1 MNIKQAFQ
9 SAVLLVTV
17 FAVSACEVINP
28 GPIQDEFLVREESRE
43 GLVNGSQR
51 RLSEGIGWIG
61 YTGALVTRQI
71 MPGGQTG
78 SYGHNVL
85 AQGGYIAPGGYGG
98 YFNDGQQARFIA
110 ETALKLFAE
119 SEDPVDSEVVAQANV
134 WAGFSN
140 RLLGENWC
148 EAIIDGSE
156 LLPGSDYLRRAEEQ
170 FTTALSLNPGETLRM
185 AATAG
190 RASVRAFLG
199 DWGGAAADAGGVPSG
214 FEYSVA
220 SDANVASTRNVP
232 QWANARTPY
241 LAFTMWNTYYG
252 PQPDMMA
259 GGAPIRASGYY
270 QETGDP
276 RTEWFE
282 DPSFPWSNA
291 SLLGYGQTPWFNQA
305 KYGDPND
312 SYNIASG
319 PEMRLIETE
328 AQLNSGN
335 WQAAMTI
342 INNLRASYTTNE
354 TMLHPGGMPLE
365 PRDAMSLEGAWAYL
379 KRERAI
385 ELFLEA
391 RTLGD
396 QRRWLE
402 NGTPGD
408 LELPDFERISEIFSD
423 SPRGTEI
430 SGQARLCFDVPD
442 SERERNPN
450 VPEIGGGG

>member
-1 MNIKQAFQ
+1 MNMKRAFQ
-9 SAVLLVTV
+9 SAVLMVVV
-17 FAVSACEVINP
+17 FATAACEVINP

-51 RLSEGIGWIG
+51 RLNEGIGWIG
-61 YTGALVTRQI
+61 YTGALVSRQI

-78 SYGHNVL
+78 AYGHNVL

-98 YFNDGQQARFIA
+98 NFNDAQQARFIA
-110 ETALKLFAE
+110 ETALNLFAE
-119 SEDPVDSEVVAQANV
+119 SEDPVDSEVVAQAYV

-148 EAIIDGSE
+148 EAVIDGSE

-170 FTTALSLNPGETLRM
+170 FGAALGLNPGETLRM

-199 DWGGAAADAGGVPSG
+199 DWGGAASDAGAVPNS
-214 FEYSVA
+214 FDYYVA
-220 SDANVASTRNVP
+220 SDANVATTRNTMM
-232 QWANARTPY
+232 WANGRQPY
-241 LAFTMWNTYYG
+241 LAYTMWNTHYG

-276 RTEWFE
+276 RVEWFE
-282 DPSFPWSNA
+282 DPNFPWSNA

-305 KYGDPND
+305 KYDDPND
-312 SYNIASG
+312 GYRIASG
-319 PEMRLIETE
+319 REMRLIEAE
-328 AQLNSGN
+328 AQLSNGN
-335 WQAAMTI
+335 WQAAMTT
-342 INNLRASYTTNE
+342 INNLRATYTTKE

-365 PRDAMSLEGAWAYL
+365 PRDAMSLEGAWTYL

-396 QRRWLE
+396 QRRWEE
-402 NGTPGD
+402 NNTPGD
-408 LELPDFERISEIFSD
+408 LDLPDFERISEIFSD
-423 SPRGTEI
+423 EPRGTRI
-430 SGQARLCFDVPD
+430 NNQPRLCFDVPN

-450 VPEIGGGG
+450 VPELGGT

>member
-1 MNIKQAFQ
+1 MNAKNAIR
-9 SAVLLVTV
+9 SATLVATLFGV
-17 FAVSACEVINP
+17 AACEVINP
-28 GPIQDEFLVREESRE
+28 GPIQDEFLVEEESRE

-51 RLSEGIGWIG
+51 RLSEAIGWIG

-78 SYGHNVL
+78 SYGHTVL
-85 AQGGYIAPGGYGG
+85 AQGGYILPGAYGG
-98 YFNDGQQARFIA
+98 YFNDAQQARFIA
-110 ETALKLFAE
+110 ETAINLFAE
-119 SEDPVDSEVVAQANV
+119 SEDPVDSNVVAQANV

-140 RLLGENWC
+140 RILGENWC
-148 EAIIDGSE
+148 EAVIDGSA

-170 FTTALSLNPGETLRM
+170 FGTALSLNPSETLRM

-199 DWGGAAADAGGVPSG
+199 DWGGAASDAGSVPDG
-214 FEYSVA
+214 FVYTVA
-220 SDANVASTRNVP
+220 SDGNVATTRNTP

-276 RTEWFE
+276 RAEWFE

-291 SLLGYGQTPWFNQA
+291 SLLGYGQTPWFNQT
-305 KYGDPND
+305 KYDGPSD
-312 SYNIASG
+312 SYNVASG
-319 PEMRLIETE
+319 REMRLIEAE
-328 AQLNSGN
+328 AQLTNGN

-365 PRDAMSLEGAWAYL
+365 PRDAMSLEGAWTYL

-396 QRRWLE
+396 QRRWEE

-423 SPRGTEI
+423 NPRGTEI
-430 SGQARLCFDVPD
+430 NGQPRLCFDVPD
-442 SERERNPN
+442 SERERNDN
-450 VPEIGGGG
+450 IQTRGGG

>member
-1 MNIKQAFQ
+1 MNNKNAFQ
-9 SAVLLVTV
+9 SAALVVTV
-17 FAVSACEVINP
+17 FAASACEVINP
-28 GPIQDEFLVREESRE
+28 GPIQDEFLVEEASRE

-61 YTGALVTRQI
+61 YTGALVSRQI

-85 AQGGYIAPGGYGG
+85 AQGGFIQPGSYGG
-98 YFNDGQQARFIA
+98 YFNDAQQARFIA
-110 ETALKLFAE
+110 ETAINLFQDQEVEA
-119 SEDPVDSEVVAQANV
+119 DVVAQANV

-148 EAIIDGSE
+148 EAVIDGSE

-170 FTTALSLNPGETLRM
+170 FSTALSLNPSETLRM
-185 AATAG
+185 AASAG

-199 DWGGAAADAGGVPSG
+199 DWGGAAADAGGVPDG

-220 SDANVASTRNVP
+220 SDANVASTRNTP

-259 GGAPIRASGYY
+259 GGTPIRESGYY

-276 RTEWFE
+276 RMEWFE

-291 SLLGYGQTPWFNQA
+291 SLLGYGQTPWFNQT
-305 KYGDPND
+305 KYDDPSD
-312 SYNIASG
+312 SYNVASG
-319 PEMRLIETE
+319 REMRLIEAE
-328 AQLNSGN
+328 AQLANGN

-365 PRDAMSLEGAWAYL
+365 AWEANSLEEAWMRL

-402 NGTPGD
+402 NNTPGD

-423 SPRGTEI
+423 EPRGTRI
-430 SGQARLCFDVPD
+430 NDQPRLCFDVPD
-442 SERERNPN
+442 SERQRNPN
-450 VPEIGGGG
+450 VPELGGT

>member
-1 MNIKQAFQ
+1 MNAKNTIR
-9 SAVLLVTV
+9 SATLVAAIFG
-17 FAVSACEVINP
+17 FAACEVINP
-28 GPIQDEFLVREESRE
+28 GPIQDEFLVEEESRE

-78 SYGHNVL
+78 SYGHSVN
-85 AQGGYIAPGGYGG
+85 AQGGYIQPGGFGG
-98 YFNDGQQARFIA
+98 YFNDAQQARFIA
-110 ETALKLFAE
+110 ETALELFAE
-119 SEDPVDSEVVAQANV
+119 EDVDNNIVAQANV

-148 EAIIDGSE
+148 EAVINGSG

-170 FTTALSLNPGETLRM
+170 FSAALALNPNETLRM

-199 DWGGAAADAGGVPSG
+199 DWGGAAADAGGVPNT

-220 SDANVASTRNVP
+220 SDANVATTRNVP

-252 PQPDMMA
+252 PQPDMSA

-291 SLLGYGQTPWFNQA
+291 SLLGYGQTPWFNQN
-305 KYGDPND
+305 KYDNPND
-312 SYNIASG
+312 SYRVASG
-319 PEMRLIETE
+319 AEMRLIEAE
-328 AQLNSGN
+328 AQLTNGN
-335 WQAAMTI
+335 WQAAMDI
-342 INNLRASYTTNE
+342 INSLRATYTTNE
-354 TMLHPGGMPLE
+354 TMLHPGGTPLA
-365 PRDAMSLEGAWAYL
+365 PRDAMSLEGAWTYL

-396 QRRWLE
+396 QRRWAE
-402 NGTPGD
+402 NNTPGD
-408 LELPDFERISEIFSD
+408 IELPDFESISYIFTD
-423 SPRGTEI
+423 NPRGTI
-430 SGQARLCFDVPD
+430 INGQPRLCFDVPD
-442 SERERNPN
+442 SERERNDN
-450 VPEIGGGG
+450 VPQLGGG

>member
-148 EAIIDGSE
+148 EAVIDGSE
-156 LLPGSDYLRRAEEQ
+156 LLPVRTICGARR
-170 FTTALSLNPGETLRM
+170 SSSP
-185 AATAG
+185 
-190 RASVRAFLG
+190 
-199 DWGGAAADAGGVPSG
+199 
-214 FEYSVA
+214 
-220 SDANVASTRNVP
+220 
-232 QWANARTPY
+232 
-241 LAFTMWNTYYG
+241 
-252 PQPDMMA
+252 
-259 GGAPIRASGYY
+259 
-270 QETGDP
+270 P
-276 RTEWFE
+276 R
-282 DPSFPWSNA
+282 
-291 SLLGYGQTPWFNQA
+291 
-305 KYGDPND
+305 
-312 SYNIASG
+312 
-319 PEMRLIETE
+319 
-328 AQLNSGN
+328 
-335 WQAAMTI
+335 
-342 INNLRASYTTNE
+342 
-354 TMLHPGGMPLE
+354 
-365 PRDAMSLEGAWAYL
+365 
-379 KRERAI
+379 
-385 ELFLEA
+385 
-391 RTLGD
+391 
-396 QRRWLE
+396 
-402 NGTPGD
+402 
-408 LELPDFERISEIFSD
+408 
-423 SPRGTEI
+423 SP
-430 SGQARLCFDVPD
+430 
-442 SERERNPN
+442 
-450 VPEIGGGG
+450 

>member
-1 MNIKQAFQ
+1 MNAKNAIR
-9 SAVLLVTV
+9 SATLVATLFGV
-17 FAVSACEVINP
+17 AACEVTNP
-28 GPIQDEFLVREESRE
+28 GPIQDVFLVEAESRE

-51 RLSEGIGWIG
+51 RLSEAIGWIG

-85 AQGGYIAPGGYGG
+85 AQGGYILPGAYGG

-110 ETALKLFAE
+110 ETAINLFAE
-119 SEDPVDSEVVAQANV
+119 SEDPVDPDVVAQANV

-140 RLLGENWC
+140 RILGENWC
-148 EAIIDGSE
+148 EAVIDGSE

-170 FTTALSLNPGETLRM
+170 FGVALSLNPSETLRM

-199 DWGGAAADAGGVPSG
+199 DWGGAASDAGSVPDA
-214 FEYSVA
+214 FVYEVA
-220 SDANVASTRNVP
+220 SDGNVATTRNTP

-305 KYGDPND
+305 KYDDPSD
-312 SYNIASG
+312 SYNVASG
-319 PEMRLIETE
+319 REMRLIEAE
-328 AQLNSGN
+328 AQLTNGN
-335 WQAAMTI
+335 WQAAMTL

-354 TMLHPGGMPLE
+354 TMLHPGGTPLE
-365 PRDAMSLEGAWAYL
+365 PRDAMSLEGAWTYL

-396 QRRWLE
+396 QRRWQE
-402 NGTPGD
+402 NNTPGD

-423 SPRGTEI
+423 NPRGTEI
-430 SGQARLCFDVPD
+430 NGQPRLCFDVPD
-442 SERERNPN
+442 SERERNDN
-450 VPEIGGGG
+450 IQTRGG

>member
-1 MNIKQAFQ
+1 MNTKNAISGAIFM
-9 SAVLLVTV
+9 AVV
-17 FAVSACEVINP
+17 FAASACEVTNP
-28 GPIQDEFLVREESRE
+28 GPIQDEFLVKAESRE

-51 RLSEGIGWIG
+51 RLNQAIGWIG

-85 AQGGYIAPGGYGG
+85 AQGGFIQPGGFGG
-98 YFNDGQQARFIA
+98 NFNSAQQARFIA
-110 ETALKLFAE
+110 ETAINLFADQE
-119 SEDPVDSEVVAQANV
+119 VDADVVAQANV

-148 EAIIDGSE
+148 DAVIDGGP

-170 FTTALSLNPGETLRM
+170 FSTALSLNPNETLRM

-199 DWGGAAADAGGVPSG
+199 DWGGAASDAGGIPDG
-214 FEYSVA
+214 FEYVVL
-220 SDANVASTRNVP
+220 SDANVAATRNTP

-252 PQPDMMA
+252 PQADLSA
-259 GGAPIRASGYY
+259 GGAPIRESGYY

-276 RTEWFE
+276 RMEWFD
-282 DPSFPWSNA
+282 DPSLPWSNA
-291 SLLGYGQTPWFNQA
+291 SLLGYGQAPWFNQT
-305 KYGDPND
+305 KYDDPSD
-312 SYNIASG
+312 SYNISSG
-319 PEMRLIETE
+319 REMRLIEAE
-328 AQLNSGN
+328 AQLTNGN

-342 INNLRASYTTNE
+342 INSLRASYTTNE
-354 TMLHPGGMPLE
+354 TMLHPGGTPLAPWE
-365 PRDAMSLEGAWAYL
+365 AGSLEKAWTRL

-396 QRRWLE
+396 QRRWQE
-402 NGTPGD
+402 NNTPGD
-408 LELPDFERISEIFSD
+408 LELPDFESISEIFSD
-423 SPRGTEI
+423 NERGTLI
-430 SGQARLCFDVPD
+430 DGQARLCFDVPD
-442 SERERNPN
+442 SERERNDN
-450 VPEIGGGG
+450 IQERNTG

>member
-1 MNIKQAFQ
+1 MNAKNTIR
-9 SAVLLVTV
+9 SATLL
-17 FAVSACEVINP
+17 AVILGFTACEVINP
-28 GPIQDEFLVREESRE
+28 GPIQDEFLVEEESRE

-78 SYGHNVL
+78 SYGHSVN
-85 AQGGYIAPGGYGG
+85 AQGGYIQPGGFGG
-98 YFNDGQQARFIA
+98 YFNDAQQARFIA
-110 ETALKLFAE
+110 ETALELFAE
-119 SEDPVDSEVVAQANV
+119 EDVDNNIVAQANV

-148 EAIIDGSE
+148 EAVINGSG

-170 FTTALSLNPGETLRM
+170 FSAALALNPNETLRM

-199 DWGGAAADAGGVPSG
+199 DWGGAAADAGGVPNT

-220 SDANVASTRNVP
+220 ADANVATTRNVP

-252 PQPDMMA
+252 PQPDMSA

-291 SLLGYGQTPWFNQA
+291 SLLGYGQTPWFNQN
-305 KYGDPND
+305 KYDNPND
-312 SYNIASG
+312 SYRVASG
-319 PEMRLIETE
+319 AEMRLIEAE
-328 AQLNSGN
+328 AQLTNGN
-335 WQAAMTI
+335 WQAAMDI
-342 INNLRASYTTNE
+342 INSLRATYTTNE
-354 TMLHPGGMPLE
+354 TMLHPGGTPLA
-365 PRDAMSLEGAWAYL
+365 PRDAMSLEGAWTYL

-396 QRRWLE
+396 QRRWAE
-402 NGTPGD
+402 NNTPGD
-408 LELPDFERISEIFSD
+408 IELPDFESISYIFTD
-423 SPRGTEI
+423 NPRGTVI
-430 SGQARLCFDVPD
+430 NGQARLCFDVPD
-442 SERERNPN
+442 SERERNDN
-450 VPEIGGGG
+450 VPQLGGG

>member
-1 MNIKQAFQ
+1 MNTKNAISGAIFM
-9 SAVLLVTV
+9 AVV
-17 FAVSACEVINP
+17 FAASACEVTNP
-28 GPIQDEFLVREESRE
+28 GPIQDEFLVEEESRE

-61 YTGALVTRQI
+61 YTGALVSRQI

-85 AQGGYIAPGGYGG
+85 AQGGYIQPGGYGG
-98 YFNDGQQARFIA
+98 YFNDAQQARFIA
-110 ETALKLFAE
+110 ETALNLFA
-119 SEDPVDSEVVAQANV
+119 DQEVEANIVAQANV

-148 EAIIDGSE
+148 EAVIDGSE

-170 FTTALSLNPGETLRM
+170 FTTALSLNPSETLRM
-185 AATAG
+185 AASAG

-199 DWGGAAADAGGVPSG
+199 DWGGAAADAGGVPNG

-220 SDANVASTRNVP
+220 SDANVASTRNTP

-252 PQPDMMA
+252 PQPDLMA
-259 GGAPIRASGYY
+259 GGVPIRESGYY

-276 RTEWFE
+276 RMEWFE

-291 SLLGYGQTPWFNQA
+291 SLLGYGQTPWFNQT
-305 KYGDPND
+305 KFDDPND
-312 SYNIASG
+312 SYRIASG
-319 PEMRLIETE
+319 REMRLIEAE
-328 AQLNSGN
+328 AQLMNGN
-335 WQAAMTI
+335 WQTAMTI
-342 INNLRASYTTNE
+342 INDLRATYTTNE
-354 TMLHPGGMPLE
+354 TMLHPGGMALGPWE
-365 PRDAMSLEGAWAYL
+365 ANSLEEAWTRL

-396 QRRWLE
+396 QRRWQE
-402 NGTPGD
+402 NNTPGD
-408 LELPDFERISEIFSD
+408 LELPDFEAISEIFSD
-423 SPRGTEI
+423 SPRGTLI
-430 SGQARLCFDVPD
+430 NNQPRLCFDVPN

-450 VPEIGGGG
+450 IPELGGT

>member
-1 MNIKQAFQ
+1 MNTKNAISGAIFM
-9 SAVLLVTV
+9 AVV
-17 FAVSACEVINP
+17 FAASACEVTNP
-28 GPIQDEFLVREESRE
+28 GPIQDEFLVEEESRE

-61 YTGALVTRQI
+61 YTGALVSRQI

-85 AQGGYIAPGGYGG
+85 AQGGYIQPGGYGG
-98 YFNDGQQARFIA
+98 YFNDAQQARFIA
-110 ETALKLFAE
+110 ETALNLFA
-119 SEDPVDSEVVAQANV
+119 DQEVEANIVAQANV

-148 EAIIDGSE
+148 EAVINGSE

-170 FTTALSLNPGETLRM
+170 FTTALSLNPSETLRM
-185 AATAG
+185 AASAG

-199 DWGGAAADAGGVPSG
+199 DWGGAAADAGGVPNG

-220 SDANVASTRNVP
+220 SDANVASTRNTP

-252 PQPDMMA
+252 PQPDLMA
-259 GGAPIRASGYY
+259 GGVPIRESGYY

-276 RTEWFE
+276 RMEWFE

-291 SLLGYGQTPWFNQA
+291 SLLGYGQTPWFNQT
-305 KYGDPND
+305 KFDDPND
-312 SYNIASG
+312 SYRIASG
-319 PEMRLIETE
+319 REMRLIEAE
-328 AQLNSGN
+328 AQLMNGN

-342 INNLRASYTTNE
+342 INDLRATYTTNE
-354 TMLHPGGMPLE
+354 TMLHPGGMALGPWE
-365 PRDAMSLEGAWAYL
+365 ANSLEEAWTRL

-396 QRRWLE
+396 QRRWQE
-402 NGTPGD
+402 NNTPGD
-408 LELPDFERISEIFSD
+408 LELPDFEAISEIFSD
-423 SPRGTEI
+423 GPRGTLI
-430 SGQARLCFDVPD
+430 NNQPRLCFDVPN

-450 VPEIGGGG
+450 IPELGGT

>member
-1 MNIKQAFQ
+1 MNNRKAFR
-9 SAVLLVTV
+9 SAALLAAV

-51 RLSEGIGWIG
+51 MLNEGIGWIG
-61 YTGALVTRQI
+61 YTGAIITRQL

-78 SYGHNVL
+78 AYGHNVL
-85 AQGGYIAPGGYGG
+85 EQGGFLQPGGRGG
-98 YFNDGQQARFIA
+98 QFNDAQQGRFIA

-119 SEDPVDSEVVAQANV
+119 SEDPVDSEIVAQANV

-148 EAIIDGSE
+148 EAVIDGSE

-170 FTTALSLNPGETLRM
+170 FSAALALNPGETLRM

-199 DWGGAAADAGGVPSG
+199 DWGGAASDAGGVPNS
-214 FEYSVA
+214 FDYYVA
-220 SDANVASTRNVP
+220 SDANVALTRNTIM
-232 QWANARTPY
+232 WANGRQPY
-241 LAFTMWNTYYG
+241 LAYTMWNTHYG

-276 RTEWFE
+276 RVEWFE
-282 DPSFPWSNA
+282 DPNFPWSNA

-305 KYGDPND
+305 KYDDPND
-312 SYNIASG
+312 GYRVASG
-319 PEMRLIETE
+319 REMRLIEAE
-328 AQLNSGN
+328 AQLSNGN
-335 WQAAMTI
+335 WQAAMTT
-342 INNLRASYTTNE
+342 INNLRATYTTNE
-354 TMLHPGGMPLE
+354 TMLHPGGMALE
-365 PRDAMSLEGAWAYL
+365 PRDAMSLEGAWTYL

-396 QRRWLE
+396 QRRWEE
-402 NGTPGD
+402 NNTPGD
-408 LELPDFERISEIFSD
+408 LDLPDFERISEIFSD
-423 SPRGTEI
+423 NERGTLI
-430 SGQARLCFDVPD
+430 NNQARLCFDVPN

-450 VPEIGGGG
+450 IPELGGT

>member
-1 MNIKQAFQ
+1 MNAKKAIGSATLVAAAFGV
-9 SAVLLVTV
+9 A
-17 FAVSACEVINP
+17 ACEVINP
-28 GPIQDEFLVREESRE
+28 GPIQDEFLVKAESRE

-51 RLSEGIGWIG
+51 RLNQAIGWIG

-85 AQGGYIAPGGYGG
+85 AQGGFIQPGGFGG
-98 YFNDGQQARFIA
+98 NFNSAQQARFIA
-110 ETALKLFAE
+110 ETAINLFA
-119 SEDPVDSEVVAQANV
+119 DQEVEANIVAQANV

-148 EAIIDGSE
+148 EAVIDGGP
-156 LLPGSDYLRRAEEQ
+156 LLPGADYLRRAEEQ
-170 FTTALSLNPGETLRM
+170 FSTALSLNPNETLRM

-199 DWGGAAADAGGVPSG
+199 DWGGAASDAGGIPDG
-214 FEYSVA
+214 FEYVVL
-220 SDANVASTRNVP
+220 SDANVAATRNTP

-252 PQPDMMA
+252 PQADLSA
-259 GGAPIRASGYY
+259 GGAPIREAGYY

-276 RTEWFE
+276 RMEWFE
-282 DPSFPWSNA
+282 DTSFPWSNA
-291 SLLGYGQTPWFNQA
+291 SLLGYGQTPWFNQT
-305 KYGDPND
+305 KYNDPSD
-312 SYNIASG
+312 SYNISSG
-319 PEMRLIETE
+319 REMRLIEAE
-328 AQLNSGN
+328 AQLTNGN

-342 INNLRASYTTNE
+342 INSMRASYTSNE
-354 TMLHPGGMPLE
+354 TMLHPGGTPLAPWE
-365 PRDAMSLEGAWAYL
+365 AGSLEEAWTRL

-396 QRRWLE
+396 QRRWQD
-402 NGTPGD
+402 NNTPGD
-408 LELPDFERISEIFSD
+408 LELPDFESISEIFSD
-423 SPRGTEI
+423 NERGTLI
-430 SGQARLCFDVPD
+430 SGQPRLCFDVPD
-442 SERERNPN
+442 SERERNGN
-450 VPEIGGGG
+450 IEERSGG

>member
-1 MNIKQAFQ
+1 MNTKNAISGAIFM
-9 SAVLLVTV
+9 AVV
-17 FAVSACEVINP
+17 FAASACEVTNP
-28 GPIQDEFLVREESRE
+28 GPIQDEFLVEEESRE

-61 YTGALVTRQI
+61 YTGALVSRQI

-85 AQGGYIAPGGYGG
+85 AQGGYIQPGGYGG
-98 YFNDGQQARFIA
+98 YFNDAQQARFIA
-110 ETALKLFAE
+110 ETALNLFA
-119 SEDPVDSEVVAQANV
+119 DQEVEANIVAQANV

-148 EAIIDGSE
+148 EAVINGSE

-170 FTTALSLNPGETLRM
+170 FTTALSLNPSETLRM
-185 AATAG
+185 AASAG

-199 DWGGAAADAGGVPSG
+199 DWGGAAADAGGVPNG

-220 SDANVASTRNVP
+220 SDANVASTRNTP

-252 PQPDMMA
+252 PQPDLMA
-259 GGAPIRASGYY
+259 GGVPIRESGYY

-276 RTEWFE
+276 RMEWFE

-291 SLLGYGQTPWFNQA
+291 SLLGYGQTPWFNQT
-305 KYGDPND
+305 KFDDPND
-312 SYNIASG
+312 SYRIASG
-319 PEMRLIETE
+319 REMRLIEAE
-328 AQLNSGN
+328 AQLMNGN
-335 WQAAMTI
+335 WQTAMTI
-342 INNLRASYTTNE
+342 INDLRATYTTNE
-354 TMLHPGGMPLE
+354 TMLHPGGMALGPWE
-365 PRDAMSLEGAWAYL
+365 ANSLEEAWTRL

-396 QRRWLE
+396 QRRWQE
-402 NGTPGD
+402 NNTPGD
-408 LELPDFERISEIFSD
+408 LELPDFEAISEIFSD
-423 SPRGTEI
+423 SPRGTLI
-430 SGQARLCFDVPD
+430 NNQPRLCFDVPN

-450 VPEIGGGG
+450 IPELGGT

>member
-1 MNIKQAFQ
+1 MNTKNAISGAIFM
-9 SAVLLVTV
+9 AVV
-17 FAVSACEVINP
+17 FAASACEVTNP
-28 GPIQDEFLVREESRE
+28 GPIQDEFLVEEESRE

-61 YTGALVTRQI
+61 YTGALVSRQI

-85 AQGGYIAPGGYGG
+85 AQGGYIQPGGYGG
-98 YFNDGQQARFIA
+98 YFNDAQQARFIA
-110 ETALKLFAE
+110 ETALNLFA
-119 SEDPVDSEVVAQANV
+119 DQEVEANIVAQANV

-148 EAIIDGSE
+148 EAVINGSE

-170 FTTALSLNPGETLRM
+170 FTTALSLNPSETLRM
-185 AATAG
+185 AASAG

-199 DWGGAAADAGGVPSG
+199 DWGGAAADAGGVPNG
-214 FEYSVA
+214 FEYAVA
-220 SDANVASTRNVP
+220 SDANVASTRNTP

-252 PQPDMMA
+252 PQPDLMA
-259 GGAPIRASGYY
+259 GGVPIRESGYY

-276 RTEWFE
+276 RMEWFE

-291 SLLGYGQTPWFNQA
+291 SLLGYGQTPWFNQT
-305 KYGDPND
+305 KFDDPND
-312 SYNIASG
+312 SYRIASG
-319 PEMRLIETE
+319 REMRLIEAE
-328 AQLNSGN
+328 AQLMNGN
-335 WQAAMTI
+335 WQTAMTI
-342 INNLRASYTTNE
+342 INDLRATYTTNE
-354 TMLHPGGMPLE
+354 TMLHPGGMTLGPWE
-365 PRDAMSLEGAWAYL
+365 ANSLEEAWTRL

-396 QRRWLE
+396 QRRWQE
-402 NGTPGD
+402 NNTPGD
-408 LELPDFERISEIFSD
+408 LELPDFEAISEIFSD
-423 SPRGTEI
+423 SPRGTLI
-430 SGQARLCFDVPD
+430 NNQPRLCFDVPN

-450 VPEIGGGG
+450 IPELGGT